1 MALLKWRSLYAVESF
16 LGEEEAWDVFKTRS
30 VRRTKTFLFFSFYF
44 FFPFMLVILCSS
56 LGILPHVMPFLKDHL
71 YRHLHSAVIALPRHF
86 PLCPAGGI
94 ALPCLAANLKD
105 TCKKLTDLPGGS
117 TVQVGV
123 LLQFKAN
130 PKFIGR
136 GKEIK

>member
-1 MALLKWRSLYAVESF
+1 
-16 LGEEEAWDVFKTRS
+16 
-30 VRRTKTFLFFSFYF
+30 
-44 FFPFMLVILCSS
+44 MLVILCSS

-71 YRHLHSAVIALPRHF
+71 YRHFLSAFIALPRHF

-117 TVQVGV
+117 IAQVGV